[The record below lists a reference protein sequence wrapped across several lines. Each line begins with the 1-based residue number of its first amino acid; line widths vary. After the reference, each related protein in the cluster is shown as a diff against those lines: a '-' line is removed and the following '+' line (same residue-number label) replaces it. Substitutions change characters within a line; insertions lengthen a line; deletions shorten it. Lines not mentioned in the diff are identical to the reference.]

1 MASRVKKSR
10 APKSRVARRTSNVF
24 AMFDQGQIQE
34 FKEAFNVIDQN
45 RDGFIDKD
53 DLREV
58 YGNFG
63 KEVEDSV
70 LEEMLDEAP
79 GPFNFTM
86 FLMLF
91 GDKMNGTDPED
102 VIVNALSYFD
112 DRSNGKFHKDEFLSA
127 LKHQGERFTDEE
139 IDLTLKMLPMDTDG
153 WVDYRK
159 LAYILKRG
167 APET

>member
-1 MASRVKKSR
+1 MASRSKKSR
-10 APKSRVARRTSNVF
+10 APKKRVARRTSNVF
-24 AMFDQGQIQE
+24 AMFEQAQIQE

-70 LEEMLDEAP
+70 LNEMLDEAP
-79 GPFNFTM
+79 GPINFTM

-91 GDKMNGTDPED
+91 GDKMNGSDPED
-102 VIVNALSYFD
+102 VIINALSCFD
-112 DRSNGKFHKDEFLSA
+112 DRNCGRFHKDQFIEA
-127 LKHQGERFTDEE
+127 LRQQGERFTDEE
-139 IDLTLKMLPMDTDG
+139 IDLTLKLLPMDSNG
-153 WVDYRK
+153 WVDYHK

-167 APET
+167 APEF